1 MTILLLLLPLSLL
14 FIAAIGGFL
23 AWAVLTGQYD
33 NTDDVAAVP
42 PDDD

>member
-14 FIAAIGGFL
+14 FVAAIGGFL

-33 NTDDVAAVP
+33 DTDAAAGHL

>member
-1 MTILLLLLPLSLL
+1 MTILVLLLPLSLL
-14 FIAAIGGFL
+14 FVAAIGGFL

-33 NTDDVAAVP
+33 DTDGIADCL